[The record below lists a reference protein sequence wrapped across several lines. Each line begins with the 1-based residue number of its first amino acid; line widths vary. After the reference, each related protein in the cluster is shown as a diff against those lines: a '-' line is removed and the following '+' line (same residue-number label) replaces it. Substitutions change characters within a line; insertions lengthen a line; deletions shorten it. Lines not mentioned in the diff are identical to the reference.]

1 MTETITSV
9 YGCSLLEIPEPP
21 GYRIML
27 KFRPPRAGELYLHP
41 NGVDIC
47 LAELVHLVRL
57 IQVLLAAMVVQVLQ
71 VLLQDQA

>member
-1 MTETITSV
+1 MHYTHRGGASVTETITSV

-47 LAELVHLVRL
+47 LAEADHLGWMPRL
-57 IQVLLAAMVVQVLQ
+57 ILERLER
-71 VLLQDQA
+71 